1 MTRLAQITHHT
12 QVRPNGFTLIELVV
26 VIIILGVLAVVA
38 APKFIS
44 LKSDAYASSM
54 QGVAAAI
61 SSGKTMVYS
70 ACVMS
75 TSCDETAPATTGNSL
90 GNSITV
96 QGQSITLAYGYP
108 RHTATA
114 GIARMINIADTS
126 AGGEFELTTYTS
138 SGRSGLRIRPDAD
151 YDANK
156 CEIRYSQ
163 PLAAGEQPLVEV
175 DIDDC

>member
-1 MTRLAQITHHT
+1 MSRLATISRRAQTK
-12 QVRPNGFTLIELVV
+12 PNGFTLIELVM

-70 ACVMS
+70 ACVIS
-75 TSCDETAPATTGNSL
+75 TSCDETAPASTGNSL
-90 GNSITV
+90 GNSIIV

-114 GIARMINIADTS
+114 GIARMINIADIS
-126 AGGEFELTTYTS
+126 DGGEFKLATYTS
-138 SGRSGLRIRPDAD
+138 SGRPGLRIRPNAD
-151 YDANK
+151 YAANK

-163 PLAAGEQPLVEV
+163 PLAAGELPLVEV

>member
-1 MTRLAQITHHT
+1 MGNYFSPRKQS
-12 QVRPNGFTLIELVV
+12 GFTLIELVI
-26 VIIILGVLAVVA
+26 VIIILAILTVVA
-38 APKFIS
+38 APKFIN

-70 ACVMS
+70 ACLVS
-75 TSCDETAPATTGNSL
+75 TSCDETAPAGGGNGS

-96 QGQSITLAYGYP
+96 QGESIILAYGYP
-108 RHTATA
+108 RHTSA
-114 GIARMINIADTS
+114 GIVRMINIVDNND
-126 AGGEFELTTYTS
+126 GGEFNITTYDIND
-138 SGRSGLRIRPDAD
+138 RPGLRIRPNAD
-151 YDANK
+151 YDPNK